1 MTYHDDSYSN
11 SINTEGLP
19 SILTPLEVMDLLG
32 VGKNTIYR
40 LLNSGE
46 LQGFRIGRGWRITE
60 ESLREFMNI
69 A

>member
-1 MTYHDDSYSN
+1 MTYRDDAYSD
-11 SINTEGLP
+11 SIAAEEFP

-46 LQGFRIGRGWRITE
+46 LRGFRIGRGWRITE

>member
-1 MTYHDDSYSN
+1 MIYRDGIYSN
-11 SINTEGLP
+11 AIDAGELP
-19 SILTPLEVMDLLG
+19 SVLTPLEVMDFLG

-46 LQGFRIGRGWRITE
+46 LRGFRIGRGWRITE
-60 ESLREFMNI
+60 ESLREFINI